1 MKTYYPSLNCYPT
14 TNPELSGKLL
24 SLLADSPDEWHKPG
38 DINTQFPE
46 YGCIRTR
53 NELKNLIAHGFVRHR
68 SGKGYQLAIPQ
79 GEARELF
86 GYRESQTQA
95 RVIAE
100 IIRNGSVYARKFW
113 LSGGGDASQFLRAVR
128 SLEEQGVI
136 ENTCVSVPTAPH
148 IKRRIY
154 TFTRRAK
161 KQ

>member
-113 LSGGGDASQFLRAVR
+113 L
-128 SLEEQGVI
+128 
-136 ENTCVSVPTAPH
+136 
-148 IKRRIY
+148 
-154 TFTRRAK
+154 
-161 KQ
+161 